1 MNIRKNIGGIAMKN
15 YVITISRGY
24 GSGGK
29 TIGKTLAEELGYEF
43 YDLEVLK
50 LASEKSGINE
60 KLFAQN
66 DENIKGLPF
75 YKTMGQKPAFK
86 GEVIP
91 PSDKNFVSDENLFN
105 YQAVVIRELAKE
117 KNCVFVGRAA
127 DFILSDYDNV
137 LKVNVQAPH
146 SFCVK
151 TVAERD
157 MIDEDA
163 AEKKYKKIDK
173 ERAAYYKYYTGNE
186 WDDARNYDITL
197 NGSIGWDKC
206 IELIKAAL
214 KIKFED

>member
-1 MNIRKNIGGIAMKN
+1 MGNF
-15 YVITISRGY
+15 VITISRGY
-24 GSGGK
+24 GSGGR
-29 TIGKTLAEELGYEF
+29 TIGERLAKELGYEF

-50 LASEKSGINE
+50 LASEKSGISE
-60 KLFAQN
+60 KLFAKT

-75 YKTMGQKPAFK
+75 FKTMAQKPAFK
-86 GEVIP
+86 GEIIP

-127 DFILSDYDNV
+127 DFVLSDYDNV
-137 LKVNVQAPH
+137 LRVNVQAP
-146 SFCVK
+146 SDFCVK
-151 TVAERD
+151 AVMERD
-157 MIDEDA
+157 LVDEDE
-163 AEKKYKKIDK
+163 AEKRYKKIDK

-206 IELIKAAL
+206 IEIIKATL
-214 KIKFED
+214 KIKFDA